1 MFGTY
6 KENDVKILLKDISG
20 LVKPLGTAEREKLI
34 QSGRHYSEMLPIE
47 YEPSEKYLQA
57 YFDAIKR
64 YSKIT
69 AAAVAKVAEKI
80 FLDKG
85 KKIVLVSLARAG
97 TPIGILIKHYLE
109 QKFSCEVVHYT
120 ISIIRGIGIDKNAMK
135 YILARHK
142 PEKIQFVDGWTGK
155 GAIQRELN
163 RAMKDFPQVNSGLAV
178 LSDPAGVAEK
188 CGTHED
194 FLIASSCLNSTV
206 SGLLSR
212 TFLRSDIIG
221 KNDFH
226 GAAFY
231 KELAEKD
238 LTYQFINAIETA
250 ISNEE
255 LVIRNDNAGAES
267 IPHSSFLIPN
277 YNSGLVE
284 VKKIAADFKIDDIN
298 LIKPSI
304 GEATRVLLRRL
315 PDKILVQ
322 SLHDENL
329 EHLYQLA
336 EEKGVPLEIYPLKNY
351 KACGLIRSIA
361 DN

>member
-1 MFGTY
+1 MFSTY
-6 KENDVKILLKDISG
+6 RSQDVTILLKDISG

-57 YFDAIKR
+57 YFDALKR
-64 YSKIT
+64 YAKIT
-69 AAAVAKVAEKI
+69 AAAVASVAEKI
-80 FLDKG
+80 FADKSRNV
-85 KKIVLVSLARAG
+85 VLVSLARGG

-109 QKFSCEVVHYT
+109 QKFSCAVAHYT
-120 ISIIRGIGIDKNAMK
+120 ISIIRGVGIDKNAMK
-135 YILARHK
+135 FILERHK
-142 PEKIQFVDGWTGK
+142 PEEIQFVDGWTGK
-155 GAIQRELN
+155 GAIQNELN
-163 RAMKDFPQVNSGLAV
+163 KAMKDFPNVNADLAV

-212 TFLRSDIIG
+212 TFLRSDIISAE
-221 KNDFH
+221 DFH

-231 KELAEKD
+231 KELADKD
-238 LTYQFINAIETA
+238 LTYQFINAIEQNFNDLPE
-250 ISNEE
+250 IKDSN
-255 LVIRNDNAGAES
+255 VKI
-267 IPHSSFLIPN
+267 
-277 YNSGLVE
+277 NSGISE
-284 VKKIAADFKIDDIN
+284 VKKIAADFKIANIN

-315 PDKILVQ
+315 PWKILVY
-322 SLHDENL
+322 SLHDEKHL
-329 EHLYQLA
+329 GHLYQLA
-336 EEKGVPLEIYPLKNY
+336 EEKGASLEVYSLKNY
-351 KACGLIRSIA
+351 KACGLIRSLA

>member
-34 QSGRHYSEMLPIE
+34 QSGRHYSEFLPIE
-47 YEPSEKYLQA
+47 YEPSEKYLQT
-57 YFDAIKR
+57 YFDALNR

-69 AAAVAKVAEKI
+69 AAAVKIVAEKI
-80 FLDKG
+80 FADKG
-85 KKIVLVSLARAG
+85 NEIVLVSLARAG
-97 TPIGILIKHYLE
+97 TPIGILIKHCLE
-109 QKFSCEVVHYT
+109 RNFPCTVAHYT
-120 ISIIRGIGIDKNAMK
+120 ISIIRGVGIDKNAMNF
-135 YILARHK
+135 ILARHK
-142 PEKIQFVDGWTGK
+142 PEEIQFIDGWTGK
-155 GAIQRELN
+155 GAIQRELT
-163 RAMKDFPQVNSGLAV
+163 RAMKDFQQINSGLAV

-212 TFLRSDIIG
+212 TFLRNDIIG

-231 KELAEKD
+231 KELAKKD
-238 LTYQFINAIETA
+238 LTYQFIDSIEENFDDFPE
-250 ISNEE
+250 INDSNVE
-255 LVIRNDNAGAES
+255 
-267 IPHSSFLIPN
+267 F
-277 YNSGLVE
+277 NSGLME
-284 VKKIAADFKIDDIN
+284 VKKIAEDFKIDDIN

-315 PDKILVQ
+315 PDKILVH
-322 SLHDENL
+322 SLHDEEHL
-329 EHLYQLA
+329 GHLYQLA
-336 EEKGVPLEIYPLKNY
+336 KEKGAPLEVYPLKNY
-351 KACGLIRSIA
+351 KACGLIRSLA